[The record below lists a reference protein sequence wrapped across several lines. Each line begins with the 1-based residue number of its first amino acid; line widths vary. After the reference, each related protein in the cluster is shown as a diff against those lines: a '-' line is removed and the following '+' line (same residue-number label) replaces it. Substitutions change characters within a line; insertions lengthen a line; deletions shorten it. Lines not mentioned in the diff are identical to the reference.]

1 MFESQKF
8 LLNTFK
14 QINPFKLINTNNLSN
29 FNIFFKSTATFSTK
43 TVSNS
48 SQINNTTFNIQQSYV
63 PITVL
68 NIKDNKG
75 ARFTKTKLGRGPG
88 SGKGKTSGRGH
99 KGFKARVGNPNRHYE
114 GGQVPVT
121 RRLPKHGFRRNA
133 VKLFH
138 SYINLDKIYY
148 LIQKGRLNPMEP
160 ITSRHVFWAGG
171 VSKIGNGVKILSRG
185 SEFLKDLP
193 PLHLEVTSASG
204 RAIEVIK
211 QHGGTVT
218 CVYKNRLT
226 MRAQAKPWKFYKPL
240 LDPVP
245 KYKMVKKLL
254 ELEDK
259 GAM

>member
-1 MFESQKF
+1 MFKSQKYI
-8 LLNTFK
+8 LSRFK
-14 QINPFKLINTNNLSN
+14 QINPLTHFSKNLIFNFNNLAS
-29 FNIFFKSTATFSTK
+29 ICTKSPL
-43 TVSNS
+43 N
-48 SQINNTTFNIQQSYV
+48 NNTVLNIQQSYT

-75 ARFTKTKLGRGPG
+75 SRIPKTKLGRGPG

-99 KGFKARVGNPNRHYE
+99 KGFMARVGNVNRHYE

-148 LIQKGRLNPMEP
+148 LIQKGRLNAKEP
-160 ITSRHVFWAGG
+160 ITSKHLFWAGG
-171 VSKIGNGVKILSRG
+171 VSKIGDGVKILSRG
-185 SEFLKDLP
+185 SEFLKELP
-193 PLHLEVTSASG
+193 PLHFEITSASE
-204 RAIEVIK
+204 RAIDEIK
-211 QHGGTVT
+211 KHGGTVT
-218 CVYKNRLT
+218 CVYKNKLT